1 MEEINAFTVKILMNV
16 VYAMKYLMKV
26 SNVQDVHF
34 YVVQSVLVIFILLIK
49 IIVLFVDIKNLMYDI
64 HVKISS
70 L

>member
-1 MEEINAFTVKILMNV
+1 MNV
-16 VYAMKYLMKV
+16 VYDMKYLMKV
-26 SNVQDVHF
+26 LNVQDVH
-34 YVVQSVLVIFILLIK
+34 VVQSVLVIFILLIK

>member
-1 MEEINAFTVKILMNV
+1 MLMNV

-49 IIVLFVDIKNLMYDI
+49 IIVLFVDIKNLMYYI

>member
-1 MEEINAFTVKILMNV
+1 
-16 VYAMKYLMKV
+16 MKV

>member
-1 MEEINAFTVKILMNV
+1 MND
-16 VYAMKYLMKV
+16 VYAMKYFMKV
-26 SNVQDVHF
+26 FNVQDVHF

-49 IIVLFVDIKNLMYDI
+49 IIVLSVDIKNLMYDI